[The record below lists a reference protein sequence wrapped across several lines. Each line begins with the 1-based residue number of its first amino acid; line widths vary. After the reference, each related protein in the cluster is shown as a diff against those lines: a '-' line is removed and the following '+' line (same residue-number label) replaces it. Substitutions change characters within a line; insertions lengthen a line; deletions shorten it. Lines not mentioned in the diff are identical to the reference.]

1 MAYESD
7 KPGPYETAS
16 LNKPYRA
23 VKLQSNATPVD
34 LVVTSGSN
42 AGINLHLA
50 AGELHTGP
58 TIITGGTV
66 TGVIGYL
73 L

>member
-1 MAYESD
+1 MAYESE
-7 KPGPYETAS
+7 KPGPYEAAS

-23 VKLQSNATPVD
+23 VKLQSSAAPVD

-42 AGINLHLA
+42 TGISLHLE

-58 TIITGGTV
+58 TIITSGTV
-66 TGVIGYL
+66 AGVIGYL